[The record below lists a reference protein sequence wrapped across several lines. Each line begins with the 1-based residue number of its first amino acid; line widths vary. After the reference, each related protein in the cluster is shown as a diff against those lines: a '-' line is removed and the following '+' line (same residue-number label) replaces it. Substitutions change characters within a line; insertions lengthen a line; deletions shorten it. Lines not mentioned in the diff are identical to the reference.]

1 VAEAVVA
8 AIAEIVAA
16 GAEVAA
22 GVATATDKTSLPRI
36 CPKRAGQAASS
47 VAGSSSMP
55 VPLSQWSPQA
65 CGGVIIRQDSFVL
78 P

>member
-22 GVATATDKTSLPRI
+22 GVATATDKTSLAKI
-36 CPKRAGQAASS
+36 
-47 VAGSSSMP
+47 
-55 VPLSQWSPQA
+55 
-65 CGGVIIRQDSFVL
+65 
-78 P
+78 